1 MLPVFFE
8 ESCHAHRGVPQ
19 PAPFLH
25 FKVFQDF
32 LGLTLRSQMYVCR
45 FRTHR
50 SEKRLFIA
58 VLGKRLN
65 IDRI

>member
-1 MLPVFFE
+1 
-8 ESCHAHRGVPQ
+8 
-19 PAPFLH
+19 LH